1 MQGSGL
7 TSDTSASTTFAVG
20 LAGPL
25 IYASAATGAAT
36 GETATARPTALGN
49 FMGLVCCPRAARRLG
64 AIASILVE
72 PAARARP
79 AQWTSGSDVADEI
92 RNSLW
97 TCILSVD
104 YRIVRIACEGSCSR

>member
-1 MQGSGL
+1 M

-49 FMGLVCCPRAARRLG
+49 FMGGLLCCPRAARRLG

-72 PAARARP
+72 AAACARP
-79 AQWTSGSDVADEI
+79 AQQTQRSDAADEI
-92 RNSLW
+92 RNSFW
-97 TCILSVD
+97 TCI
-104 YRIVRIACEGSCSR
+104 R